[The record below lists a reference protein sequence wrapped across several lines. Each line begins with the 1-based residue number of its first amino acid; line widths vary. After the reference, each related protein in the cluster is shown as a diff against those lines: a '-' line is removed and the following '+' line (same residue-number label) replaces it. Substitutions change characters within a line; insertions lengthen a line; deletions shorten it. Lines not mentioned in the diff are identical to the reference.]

1 MFHHT
6 LQRIACRLIVCRAA
20 EHDRLSTFAVHR
32 EVLIVLSKLSQYIL
46 HRRSRLALEQVSRI
60 EVIVDPFGQPVGN
73 HLVSFHFLHRFLQF
87 SIQIG
92 HGSATHLSFVR
103 RPRHR
108 LRARQEHRNLRCDV
122 IRTAQSSKPR
132 PRTIAVLHLAQSVRG
147 RSPVGLDLVV
157 RELEMLTEF
166 RRQFNAIEC
175 DSLLIGRTIHHLH
188 PTRHHFGHFFAG
200 VSARVGLE
208 GGLHTF
214 FQHCREP
221 TTRLRFLFAERF
233 ARSNRER
240 HGPRHLDLAREYG
253 NCALLTIAKFIVT
266 CRHTN
271 KQALAS
277 IGHAHG
283 ETLREHM
290 PVIEAKF
297 SVERVQNAFVGSVF
311 YSENVVPGGRLPT
324 DVAHRDGPF
333 HLVSFAQTAR
343 HRHFC
348 SELFARDDR
357 FVERSRIQFPVMCK
371 GIELPL
377 GQTLGQCEVKCGH
390 PRFVRAQ
397 SRLEEGRFRE
407 IRANLRCPGL
417 EHFSLL
423 AHGASRHRPVAA
435 EYLHLPHH
443 LRGGTV
449 KRHHTERSHSSHAH
463 SVVAP
468 VIEHRFL
475 PNRKD
480 RRGYFVG
487 GASRQT
493 AIERRVVPLLPL
505 IVGER

>member
-1 MFHHT
+1 M
-6 LQRIACRLIVCRAA
+6 
-20 EHDRLSTFAVHR
+20 
-32 EVLIVLSKLSQYIL
+32 
-46 HRRSRLALEQVSRI
+46 
-60 EVIVDPFGQPVGN
+60 
-73 HLVSFHFLHRFLQF
+73 
-87 SIQIG
+87 
-92 HGSATHLSFVR
+92 
-103 RPRHR
+103 
-108 LRARQEHRNLRCDV
+108 
-122 IRTAQSSKPR
+122 QSSEPR
-132 PRTIAVLHLAQSVRG
+132 PRTVAVLHLTHSVRG
-147 RSPVGLDLVV
+147 RSAVGLDLVV
-157 RELEMLTEF
+157 RQLEMLAEF
-166 RRQFNAIEC
+166 RCQLDAVESHR
-175 DSLLIGRTIHHLH
+175 LVVGRTVDDAH
-188 PTRHHFGHFFAG
+188 PFGHHFRHFGA
-200 VSARVGLE
+200 SIAASVGRE
-208 GGLHTF
+208 GGFHALFDLFHQLAAGF
-214 FQHCREP
+214 GFL
-221 TTRLRFLFAERF
+221 RLQRF
-233 ARSNRER
+233 AAAQREGYGAR
-240 HGPRHLDLAREYG
+240 HFDLSRKYG
-253 NCALLTIAKFIVT
+253 NCALLTIAKFIVAR
-266 CRHTN
+266 RHTN

-290 PVIEAKF
+290 PVIEAEF

-311 YSENVVPGGRLPT
+311 YCENVVPGGRLST

-390 PRFVRAQ
+390 PRFVRVQ
-397 SRLEEGRFRE
+397 HRSEEGRFRE

-435 EYLHLPHH
+435 EDLHLPHH

-480 RRGYFVG
+480 RRGHFVG

-493 AIERRVVPLLPL
+493 AVERRLVPLLPL
-505 IVGER
+505 IIGDR

>member
-1 MFHHT
+1 M
-6 LQRIACRLIVCRAA
+6 
-20 EHDRLSTFAVHR
+20 
-32 EVLIVLSKLSQYIL
+32 
-46 HRRSRLALEQVSRI
+46 
-60 EVIVDPFGQPVGN
+60 
-73 HLVSFHFLHRFLQF
+73 
-87 SIQIG
+87 
-92 HGSATHLSFVR
+92 
-103 RPRHR
+103 
-108 LRARQEHRNLRCDV
+108 
-122 IRTAQSSKPR
+122 QSSEPR
-132 PRTIAVLHLAQSVRG
+132 PRTVAVLHLTQSVRG
-147 RSPVGLDLVV
+147 RSAVGLDLVV
-157 RELEMLTEF
+157 RQLEMLAEF
-166 RRQFNAIEC
+166 RCQLDAVESHR
-175 DSLLIGRTIHHLH
+175 LVVGRTVDDAH
-188 PTRHHFGHFFAG
+188 PFGHHFRHFGA
-200 VSARVGLE
+200 SIAASVGRE
-208 GGLHTF
+208 GGFHALFDLCHQLAAGF
-214 FQHCREP
+214 GFL
-221 TTRLRFLFAERF
+221 RLQRF
-233 ARSNRER
+233 AAAQREGYGAR
-240 HGPRHLDLAREYG
+240 HFDLSRKYG
-253 NCALLTIAKFIVT
+253 NCALLTIAKFIVAR
-266 CRHTN
+266 RHTN

-290 PVIEAKF
+290 PVIEAEF

-311 YSENVVPGGRLPT
+311 YCENVVPGGRLST

-357 FVERSRIQFPVMCK
+357 FVERSRIQFPVVCE

-390 PRFVRAQ
+390 PRFVRVQ
-397 SRLEEGRFRE
+397 HRSEEGRFRE

-435 EYLHLPHH
+435 EDLHLPHH

-480 RRGYFVG
+480 RRGHFVG

-493 AIERRVVPLLPL
+493 AVERRLVPLLPL
-505 IVGER
+505 IIGDR